1 MDKKKEEYSR
11 QKQIEA
17 KCRKKHPSSFT
28 FKLFGT
34 VQGGGEKGGNP
45 GHVIEHSNDKNDGKL
60 NRKGGEGDEE
70 GCQENMNKE
79 PPRIEIYGFIDLIN
93 VTNKQIEPGNRDEM
107 DEYGQYNQ
115 KDSQRYSRIR
125 TPHDRFGKRGD
136 HTESRFIEEA
146 LEKGIDE

>member
-1 MDKKKEEYSR
+1 MDNKKEECSR
-11 QKQIEA
+11 QKSIVDTS
-17 KCRKKHPSSFT
+17 RTTNPTSFT

-45 GHVIEHSNDKNDGKL
+45 DHVIEHSNDKNDEQL

-107 DEYGQYNQ
+107 DEYGQDNR
-115 KDSQRYSRIR
+115 KDSQR
-125 TPHDRFGKRGD
+125 
-136 HTESRFIEEA
+136 
-146 LEKGIDE
+146 